1 MLSQQPLVTIEPSNR
16 FHAADL
22 LEVWHYRDLL
32 VELMK
37 RDIRLRYRQ
46 TALGVIWVV
55 LQPLLGAII
64 FSVVGKAA
72 RLPVGDVPMLAYSFA
87 SLLAWNLFQ
96 AILTKSGNCL
106 VGNTQLV
113 SKIFFPRL
121 ILPLSVVPGALLDAL
136 IATVVFS
143 VIAVILGVKA
153 TAMLVLFPIGML
165 GIMLLAIGAG
175 ILVSALTVPYRDVQ
189 HILPVLVQLLFW
201 GSPVIVPASLY
212 TGKLVWFM
220 LLNPMSGYLELVRAS
235 LLGTTLPSGN
245 LLAISIGT
253 TIVMLI
259 TGITVFRSMERTF
272 ADII

>member
-1 MLSQQPLVTIEPSNR
+1 MLTQQPLVTIGPTVRITLS
-16 FHAADL
+16 DL
-22 LEVWHYRDLL
+22 IEVWHYRDLL
-32 VELMK
+32 VELTK

-55 LQPLLGAII
+55 VQPLLGAII
-64 FSVVGKAA
+64 FSIVGKAA
-72 RLPVGDVPMLAYSFA
+72 KLPVGTVPMLAYSFA

-96 AILTKSGNCL
+96 AIVTKSGNCL

-121 ILPLSVVPGALLDAL
+121 ILPLSVIPGALLDAL
-136 IATVVFS
+136 IATVVFI
-143 VIAVILGVKA
+143 VIAVSLGLHA
-153 TAMLVLFPIGML
+153 TPLLFLFPLGML
-165 GIMLLAIGAG
+165 GIMLLAIGIG
-175 ILVSALTVPYRDVQ
+175 IFVSALTVPYRDVQ
-189 HILPVLVQLLFW
+189 HILPVMMQLLFW

-235 LLGTTLPSGN
+235 LLGTALPSAE
-245 LLAISIGT
+245 LITISVSV
-253 TIVMLI
+253 TIVMLVVSV
-259 TGITVFRSMERTF
+259 TVFRSMERTF

>member
-87 SLLAWNLFQ
+87 
-96 AILTKSGNCL
+96 
-106 VGNTQLV
+106 
-113 SKIFFPRL
+113 
-121 ILPLSVVPGALLDAL
+121 
-136 IATVVFS
+136 
-143 VIAVILGVKA
+143 
-153 TAMLVLFPIGML
+153 
-165 GIMLLAIGAG
+165 
-175 ILVSALTVPYRDVQ
+175 
-189 HILPVLVQLLFW
+189 
-201 GSPVIVPASLY
+201 
-212 TGKLVWFM
+212 
-220 LLNPMSGYLELVRAS
+220 
-235 LLGTTLPSGN
+235 
-245 LLAISIGT
+245 
-253 TIVMLI
+253 
-259 TGITVFRSMERTF
+259 
-272 ADII
+272 